1 MILSR
6 SRGEVREL
14 LSSLLL
20 FNENLI
26 FAMIYPNLEKR
37 EWKRDA
43 LNIKFA
49 FPRVGGKN
57 IVEM

>member
-6 SRGEVREL
+6 SRGNVREL

-26 FAMIYPNLEKR
+26 LIYPNLEKR
-37 EWKRDA
+37 EWKREA

>member
-26 FAMIYPNLEKR
+26 LIYPNLEKR
-37 EWKRDA
+37 EWKREA

>member
-26 FAMIYPNLEKR
+26 LIYPNLEKR